1 MRNDKD
7 ITFKQAWWLSLGAMT
22 RDLRDEVLCAI
33 CSYAFDQQEPEFT
46 NQLAQG
52 IFVQIRADIDVEREH
67 AEQVRESRRRSGSV
81 GGQRS
86 SEVRWGTSKQ
96 SKQNKQMLTSQA
108 NAYENTQNDDNSSA
122 NANNCKQNKQMLTT
136 PPVPPTM
143 QNNNNIYNYIISR
156 HDDDTRT
163 HTYAMVVG
171 WLTDDP
177 EAIKLLF
184 WRAGVTK
191 DRSEEEQLQLM
202 AEYVDAYYEQNEFAT
217 DWQQKGRRD
226 TKSHFASWVRV
237 RYKKL
242 TEDGTASK
250 PTATGGRT
258 RTTAGEAYDAIA
270 VGIAIANA
278 EDGATE

>member
-108 NAYENTQNDDNSSA
+108 NAD
-122 NANNCKQNKQMLTT
+122 NCKQNKQMLTT
-136 PPVPPTM
+136 SPVPPTM
-143 QNNNNIYNYIISR
+143 QNNIYNYILTHSR
-156 HDDDTRT
+156 NAH
-163 HTYAMVVG
+163 AKGFAEVLG
-171 WLTDDP
+171 WLTDDTERLRLQFYRLGILTNQENE
-177 EAIKLLF
+177 EA
-184 WRAGVTK
+184 
-191 DRSEEEQLQLM
+191 
-202 AEYVDAYYEQNEFAT
+202 AELILPYVDAFFETTDFAA
-217 DWQQKGRRD
+217 DWERKGRQD
-226 TKSHFASWVRV
+226 TKAHFANWVRTH
-237 RYKKL
+237 KTL
-242 TEDGTASK
+242 ENGTASK

-278 EDGATE
+278 EDGTAE